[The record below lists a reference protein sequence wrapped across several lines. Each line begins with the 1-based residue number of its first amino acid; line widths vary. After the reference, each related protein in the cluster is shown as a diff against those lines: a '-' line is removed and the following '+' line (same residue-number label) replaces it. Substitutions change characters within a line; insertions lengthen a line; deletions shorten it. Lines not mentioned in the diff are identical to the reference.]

1 MRLCFVGSARS
12 VHHPARARP
21 FAQRGHTVRLVAV
34 GPIEAGVE
42 SEASSEDVIEHVR
55 IEAPRAPSSLGALRA
70 VPRVLSAI
78 RSFAP
83 DILHAHYAGPL
94 AAVAALSGVRPFV
107 VTVMGGDVLFEQ
119 HVAPTARQRRAVR
132 RLLARADLILAKSER
147 LARAVGELGDFA
159 SKTHTVVWG
168 VDVSRFAGLPSR
180 SEARKRWQLEDRH
193 RVVLSPRILQ
203 PLYNVHLLVEALPG
217 LLARQP
223 AALLL
228 LTEYVADP
236 DYRRRIE
243 ERATALGVRAH
254 VRFLGTVPA
263 EAMPS
268 LYAAADVVA
277 SVPFSDGLP
286 QSVFESMAAD
296 RRRGGARARGRR
308 PLRRPR
314 SRRPRPRGG
323 EGRPA
328 GQRGAR
334 GGALPGP
341 AAAAAAAQDG
351 IAFRRARRGRAA
363 LRLGG
368 LRPCVASRD
377 RSGSTADRART
388 ARSCARCAACSPIAV
403 RTRKACTPTVPSSS
417 VTGGSPSWI

>member
-1 MRLCFVGSARS
+1 GMRTARRSPPGSGTSPRARTSAGVWPARPRTGPAATATGRWEWGRWRPGSPRSPPAPFGGKQSRGRRDRRRRRLVRLCFVGSARS

-147 LARAVGELGDFA
+147 LARAVGEPGDFP
-159 SKTHTVVWG
+159 SQTHTVVWG
-168 VDVSRFAGLPSR
+168 VDVSRFPGLPSR
-180 SEARKRWQLEDRH
+180 SETRKRWQLEDQH

-254 VRFLGTVPA
+254 VRFLGAVPA

-268 LYAAADVVA
+268 LYAAADVAA

-286 QSVFESMAAD
+286 QSVFESMAA
-296 RRRGGARARGRR
+296 GT
-308 PLRRPR
+308 PVVV
-314 SRRPRPRGG
+314 
-323 EGRPA
+323 
-328 GQRGAR
+328 
-334 GGALPGP
+334 GALAAYDGVFVDGQTALRVALQP
-341 AAAAAAAQDG
+341 AAIAAAVVSLREHARLSASLS
-351 IAFRRARRGRAA
+351 RAG
-363 LRLGG
+363 
-368 LRPCVASRD
+368 
-377 RSGSTADRART
+377 
-388 ARSCARCAACSPIAV
+388 
-403 RTRKACTPTVPSSS
+403 
-417 VTGGSPSWI
+417 

>member
-1 MRLCFVGSARS
+1 
-12 VHHPARARP
+12 
-21 FAQRGHTVRLVAV
+21 
-34 GPIEAGVE
+34 
-42 SEASSEDVIEHVR
+42 
-55 IEAPRAPSSLGALRA
+55 RA

-147 LARAVGELGDFA
+147 LARA
-159 SKTHTVVWG
+159 
-168 VDVSRFAGLPSR
+168 
-180 SEARKRWQLEDRH
+180 
-193 RVVLSPRILQ
+193 
-203 PLYNVHLLVEALPG
+203 
-217 LLARQP
+217 
-223 AALLL
+223 
-228 LTEYVADP
+228 EYVADP

-286 QSVFESMAAD
+286 QSVFESMAAGTPVVVGD
-296 RRRGGARARGRR
+296 LAAYDGVFVDGQTA
-308 PLRRPR
+308 LRV
-314 SRRPRPRGG
+314 
-323 EGRPA
+323 
-328 GQRGAR
+328 
-334 GGALPGP
+334 ALQP
-341 AAAAAAAQDG
+341 AAIAAA
-351 IAFRRARRGRAA
+351 
-363 LRLGG
+363 
-368 LRPCVASRD
+368 V
-377 RSGSTADRART
+377 
-388 ARSCARCAACSPIAV
+388 V
-403 RTRKACTPTVPSSS
+403 R
-417 VTGGSPSWI
+417 

>member
-1 MRLCFVGSARS
+1 M
-12 VHHPARARP
+12 HHPARARP

-286 QSVFESMAAD
+286 QSVFESMAAGTPVVVGD
-296 RRRGGARARGRR
+296 LAAYDGVFVDGQTALRVALQPAAIAAAVVRVLEDAGLSAALARAGRALVAEKADLQANVARVEALYQDLLR
-308 PLRRPR
+308 P
-314 SRRPRPRGG
+314 PRPRRTGLLSG
-323 EGRPA
+323 VLDA
-328 GQRGAR
+328 
-334 GGALPGP
+334 GALLFG
-341 AAAAAAAQDG
+341 
-351 IAFRRARRGRAA
+351 
-363 LRLGG
+363 
-368 LRPCVASRD
+368 
-377 RSGSTADRART
+377 
-388 ARSCARCAACSPIAV
+388 
-403 RTRKACTPTVPSSS
+403 
-417 VTGGSPSWI
+417 